1 MSEKPNAE
9 MICAAITELEENTRK
24 ATLVE
29 IRDELRAWAAGK
41 WVGKGETQDDL
52 EELIPGL
59 TAAFEFLTENYG
71 LDS

>member
-1 MSEKPNAE
+1 MTEKPNAE
-9 MICAAITELEENTRK
+9 MICAAITDLEENTRK

-29 IRDELRAWAAGK
+29 IRDELRDWAAGQ
-41 WVGKGETQDDL
+41 WVGKGETQQDL
-52 EELIPGL
+52 DRLLPGL